1 MEKIHGNVCF
11 VDGQQI
17 KKEGEKIFI
26 GKTMFES
33 WLFLGKSWI
42 QREIKP
48 INFEVWQVVE
58 AKNGP
63 KQKNIQ

>member
-33 WLFLGKSWI
+33 WLFLGKS
-42 QREIKP
+42 
-48 INFEVWQVVE
+48 
-58 AKNGP
+58 
-63 KQKNIQ
+63 